1 MPLRGRAPGL
11 PALRRGPISCALAA
25 DLPHEVTGLWSAG
38 FIANRREIAARA
50 GAAEESSDL
59 ELAAALYARLG
70 DEAARALHGPFAWIV
85 WDGDRRR
92 LIAVRDRL
100 GINELYYTRDRC
112 EVLVAA
118 DVETLLEGSGPPA
131 LNPRA
136 VRAQVQGEAP
146 CPAEIFYEGIAAVP
160 PGSMLVV
167 THDRHETA
175 AYWRP
180 EASQLLELPD
190 DAAYG
195 RAFRE
200 LFLPIVAQYADG
212 AEVGVTL
219 SGGLDSTTVAA
230 AVREAAPRTGLTAF
244 TWTAPELPEADES
257 VAAAAVCRQL
267 DCRTITIPAD
277 RHWPLR
283 SEPGIRPE
291 RVTPFFNFFTDLW
304 DATFSAAR
312 EQGVRVLF
320 SGLSGDHLF
329 GGDVFSYPDL
339 LLTGRWRRLAA
350 EVGEQQRHSA
360 LSASAILRWMALA
373 PVANAYLPGLERD
386 RSRPPLPWLGEALR
400 QERPPAPPPLSRR
413 LLPGRRERLRL
424 LRDPLLREIAALL
437 TRQAAR
443 HGIELRHPL
452 LDHRLFDF
460 AAALPTAQSF
470 AAGKRKMILR
480 HAMRSRLPAAV
491 LDRRDKTYMAAIVRR
506 GLRERERAKVWA
518 LTTDMRAVQM
528 GYVDQRR
535 LRDAYT
541 DYLMGRTESTRFW
554 HTLTLEAWLRRYAA

>member
-1 MPLRGRAPGL
+1 MSPRGRAQPL
-11 PALRRGPISCALAA
+11 PAPRPGPIFWTLAA
-25 DLPHEVTGLWSAG
+25 ALPGGVTGLWSAG

-100 GINELYYTRDRC
+100 GINELYYTRDRS
-112 EVLVAA
+112 EVLLAA

-136 VRAQVQGEAP
+136 IRAQVQGEAP
-146 CPAEIFYEGIAAVP
+146 CPGDTFYEGIAAVP
-160 PGSMLVV
+160 PGSMLAV
-167 THDRHETA
+167 TRDRLETA
-175 AYWRP
+175 VYWRP

-190 DAAYG
+190 DDAYG

-200 LFLPIVAQYADG
+200 LFLPIAAEYAAG
-212 AEVGVTL
+212 GEAGVTL

-267 DCRTITIPAD
+267 DCRTITISAD

-291 RVTPFFNFFTDLW
+291 RATPFFNFFTDLW

-350 EVGEQQRHSA
+350 EVGEQRRHSELGA
-360 LSASAILRWMALA
+360 TAILRWMALA
-373 PVANAYLPGLERD
+373 PVANAYLPGRERD
-386 RSRPPLPWLGEALR
+386 RSRPMPWLGEALR
-400 QERPPAPPPLSRR
+400 QERPPTAPPLSRR

-437 TRQAAR
+437 TRQATR

-480 HAMRSRLPAAV
+480 HAMHGRLPAAV

-506 GLRERERAKVWA
+506 GLRERGRAKVWA
-518 LTTDMRAVQM
+518 LTTDMRAAQM

-554 HTLTLEAWLRRYAA
+554 HTLTLEAWLRRYWP